1 MAAAP
6 HHDANGA
13 QIGTHETTP
22 AAPGAAS
29 AAPSTAAHADADAAA
44 AATRALYDTEA
55 YAQTELVSSIP
66 PPSLDFLRALVERDG
81 QHSRNVPSPSP
92 VPVLFRSDARAP
104 HEAAVSWLVRG
115 GGGDVA
121 EVWRGHELVVVQPA
135 APVDY
140 SQFCFADLVEQL
152 FAAKR
157 RLPELSKDQF
167 AKSRDMA
174 NPHELVGKSV
184 FLNRSAVKLA
194 SLDAQL
200 RLVHGALARTG
211 GSARVDF
218 VDLCAGPGG
227 FTEYL
232 VWRAATHDAGAATP
246 VVATTPPSSSSSSIT
261 ATTAAAAAAS
271 PWTQVR
277 GWGMT
282 LRGDQDFQ
290 TDAMVVPP
298 TGEQL
303 TPVYGADGTGD
314 MYNSDNIR
322 EMARVVMEA
331 TGGVGVHL
339 VVADG
344 GFSVAG
350 DELYHEEHTAQLIL
364 CQIAGMF
371 HVLRKGGTF
380 VLKTFDLFTPLSVE
394 LVYILHLHFERIA
407 IVKPVPSRPANSERY
422 IICENLEHAFPA
434 DVLAHLH
441 TANAALNRAR
451 TSTAAPVS
459 AHTAHQPGFAT
470 HDERIALGLATVTDV
485 LDRAWVLSDERFVD
499 YIQASNM
506 KLAVRQREAVLE
518 ILRYAGVEGDTPLPF
533 DQSEIRARCLAAW
546 GLPAAPAPTPAP
558 APAPATVIA
567 PAPAPPPQ
575 QQHQYSRGRDDR
587 HVHQSDAARHA
598 RDSRFAPY
606 QRRDDRRDDRH
617 RDDRRRE
624 DRHRDDRHR
633 DDRHRDDRHRDD
645 RHRDD
650 RHRDD
655 RYRDS
660 RYNNHHSRE

>member
-1 MAAAP
+1 MSSDWPMAAAP

-81 QHSRNVPSPSP
+81 QHSVPGGRAGGRAGGTVSSRRPDDADRRWAGPSRVPSHPLGPPPMPSPLLPMPSPLLPMPRGPALARMHPHPHPSIQRNVPSPSP

-407 IVKPVPSRPANSERY
+407 IVKPVPSRPANSERCVNPLSRPVCTS
-422 IICENLEHAFPA
+422 ISLC
-434 DVLAHLH
+434 
-441 TANAALNRAR
+441 ALCG
-451 TSTAAPVS
+451 S
-459 AHTAHQPGFAT
+459 
-470 HDERIALGLATVTDV
+470 
-485 LDRAWVLSDERFVD
+485 
-499 YIQASNM
+499 
-506 KLAVRQREAVLE
+506 
-518 ILRYAGVEGDTPLPF
+518 
-533 DQSEIRARCLAAW
+533 
-546 GLPAAPAPTPAP
+546 
-558 APAPATVIA
+558 
-567 PAPAPPPQ
+567 
-575 QQHQYSRGRDDR
+575 
-587 HVHQSDAARHA
+587 
-598 RDSRFAPY
+598 
-606 QRRDDRRDDRH
+606 
-617 RDDRRRE
+617 
-624 DRHRDDRHR
+624 
-633 DDRHRDDRHRDD
+633 
-645 RHRDD
+645 
-650 RHRDD
+650 
-655 RYRDS
+655 
-660 RYNNHHSRE
+660 